1 MRHPFHRSGYGLA
14 DRGPLENEAVWK
26 GLWLKHPSRPGAAVN
41 EAWCYWTET
50 LSGVG
55 QFESAYG
62 WKIRFDRE
70 SWVNGAR
77 SVLQQVLR
85 QVTRGWSS
93 GKKRDL
99 LAREASEFGTE
110 LEKRG
115 NRFSKQWH

>member
-1 MRHPFHRSGYGLA
+1 M
-14 DRGPLENEAVWK
+14 
-26 GLWLKHPSRPGAAVN
+26 
-41 EAWCYWTET
+41 
-50 LSGVG
+50 G
-55 QFESAYG
+55 QFESGKG

-70 SWVNGAR
+70 AWVNEAG

-110 LEKRG
+110 LEKSG
-115 NRFSKQWH
+115 NGFSKQWH